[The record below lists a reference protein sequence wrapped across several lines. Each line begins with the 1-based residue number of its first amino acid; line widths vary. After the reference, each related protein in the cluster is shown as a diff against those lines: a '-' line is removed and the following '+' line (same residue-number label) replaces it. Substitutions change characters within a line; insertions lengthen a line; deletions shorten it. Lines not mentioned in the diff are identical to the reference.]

1 MIKENV
7 SDIEEFFDCMDDFEE
22 IKSTN
27 PWPVIESS
35 RPSDFKK
42 SLDSKKE
49 NVLKSITSHES
60 FKQYK
65 TISTDFF
72 MSLPK
77 VLKFE
82 KKKKLNFEF
91 QDFRMIQEVNLYN
104 KENTD
109 KWILKFSKDSKY
121 LCVAG
126 KNIVSLYEIS
136 TTNPD
141 SLVMF
146 KPTPSVLSANSEITC
161 IAWTVD
167 SFLLSGSVDGI
178 VCKWKKDSEI
188 PVKIFEH
195 CEDINAIE
203 SHPTNS
209 QIFIT
214 ACADCIIRLY
224 INDEVVGYY
233 QTTTI
238 PTVLAYDS
246 LGERVAVGL
255 NKGEVM
261 IYQTYQN
268 DKLRLKHTILC
279 KNSKGIYSK
288 GRKVCG
294 VAIDGP
300 YVLIST
306 NDSRIRVYHNEVLLH
321 KYKGHKCNNLQLP
334 ISFNEDK
341 SLILSGSQN
350 GKIYIWNSNLKATH
364 FIKFREYEALTIR
377 KHPKNEF
384 AMFLPDKVL
393 QFFRTLHKYQSSTV
407 KNVIISVGSKDTL
420 KIFANLT

>member
-161 IAWTVD
+161 IT
-167 SFLLSGSVDGI
+167 
-178 VCKWKKDSEI
+178 
-188 PVKIFEH
+188 
-195 CEDINAIE
+195 
-203 SHPTNS
+203 
-209 QIFIT
+209 
-214 ACADCIIRLY
+214 
-224 INDEVVGYY
+224 
-233 QTTTI
+233 
-238 PTVLAYDS
+238 
-246 LGERVAVGL
+246 
-255 NKGEVM
+255 
-261 IYQTYQN
+261 
-268 DKLRLKHTILC
+268 
-279 KNSKGIYSK
+279 
-288 GRKVCG
+288 
-294 VAIDGP
+294 
-300 YVLIST
+300 
-306 NDSRIRVYHNEVLLH
+306 
-321 KYKGHKCNNLQLP
+321 
-334 ISFNEDK
+334 
-341 SLILSGSQN
+341 
-350 GKIYIWNSNLKATH
+350 
-364 FIKFREYEALTIR
+364 
-377 KHPKNEF
+377 
-384 AMFLPDKVL
+384 
-393 QFFRTLHKYQSSTV
+393 
-407 KNVIISVGSKDTL
+407 
-420 KIFANLT
+420 